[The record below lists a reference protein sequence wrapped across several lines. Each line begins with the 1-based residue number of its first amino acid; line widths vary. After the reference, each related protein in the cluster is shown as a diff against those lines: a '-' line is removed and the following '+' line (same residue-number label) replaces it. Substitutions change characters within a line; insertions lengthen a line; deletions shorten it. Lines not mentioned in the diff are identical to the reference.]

1 MVESTRERERERER
15 GTRNHQREC
24 QVPGPIHRTAMSNW
38 RHSKKAKQTSSQTL
52 PSSRSPSPNPM
63 PHAHFGSKASFLR
76 CDLQT
81 LNYSRSYRKRRRKK
95 RKESFAQR
103 PNEDEGTKERTKLS
117 IDQWK
122 YSHSGDRQPRRERED
137 STDTHVMYILRQCFP
152 PRLHGTSA
160 YI

>member
-1 MVESTRERERERER
+1 MASAHRTNERR
-15 GTRNHQREC
+15 
-24 QVPGPIHRTAMSNW
+24 RTAMSNW

-52 PSSRSPSPNPM
+52 PSSRYPSPSPNPM

-103 PNEDEGTKERTKLS
+103 PNERTNWRTKLS

-122 YSHSGDRQPRRERED
+122 YSHSGDRQPGREGGQDRP
-137 STDTHVMYILRQCFP
+137 DTHDVTYILCRC
-152 PRLHGTSA
+152 RLLRLRETA
-160 YI
+160 A

>member
-1 MVESTRERERERER
+1 
-15 GTRNHQREC
+15 
-24 QVPGPIHRTAMSNW
+24 MSNW

-52 PSSRSPSPNPM
+52 PSSPSPNPM

-103 PNEDEGTKERTKLS
+103 PNERTGERSCRSINGNIHTAVTDNRGEGERERTGQTRTSCTFCANTFSRGCAGHQPKFHATF
-117 IDQWK
+117 WK
-122 YSHSGDRQPRRERED
+122 PLVARTCSLMLWIE
-137 STDTHVMYILRQCFP
+137 ICAAC
-152 PRLHGTSA
+152 SA
-160 YI
+160 QKR

>member
-1 MVESTRERERERER
+1 MASAHRTNERR
-15 GTRNHQREC
+15 
-24 QVPGPIHRTAMSNW
+24 RTAMSNW

-52 PSSRSPSPNPM
+52 PSSPSPSPNPM
-63 PHAHFGSKASFLR
+63 PHAHFGSKTSFLR

-103 PNEDEGTKERTKLS
+103 PNERTNWRTKLS

-122 YSHSGDRQPRRERED
+122 YSHSGDRQPRRGREGED
-137 STDTHVMYILRQCFP
+137 RTDTHVMYILRQYFL
-152 PRLHGTSA
+152 PRLRGASA
-160 YI
+160 

>member
-1 MVESTRERERERER
+1 MPIERTNEGERP
-15 GTRNHQREC
+15 C
-24 QVPGPIHRTAMSNW
+24 QIGAIRK
-38 RHSKKAKQTSSQTL
+38 RQSKPQVKPFLPLPLQT
-52 PSSRSPSPNPM
+52 PCPM

-103 PNEDEGTKERTKLS
+103 PNERTNWRTKLS

-122 YSHSGDRQPRRERED
+122 YSHSGDRQPRRGREGERER
-137 STDTHVMYILRQCFP
+137 TGQTR
-152 PRLHGTSA
+152 TSCTFCA
-160 YI
+160 NTFSRGCAGHQPKFHATFWKPLVLAA